1 MPFRQ
6 GRILP
11 YVYSVRPPGG
21 SVPSCQRRTARVCRR
36 AHRPNS
42 HRIIFTYLQIR
53 PQPCSE
59 PILFAL
65 ICCERGRK
73 RELQARARICQLR
86 RRPQHLGLFHR
97 MGRNREEYHFL
108 AGAAYRGGALH
119 KRIIVLEWDSS
130 VLPAE
135 IRALPS
141 IGRKRHTRRLPLR
154 HIPLPYFGASYERT
168 GNLLELQRNGN
179 SQNRTA
185 TRR

>member
-11 YVYSVRPPGG
+11 YVYGVRPPGG

-108 AGAAYRGGALH
+108 AGAAYRGGALR

-154 HIPLPYFGASYERT
+154 HIPPALFRC
-168 GNLLELQRNGN
+168 LI
-179 SQNRTA
+179 
-185 TRR
+185 